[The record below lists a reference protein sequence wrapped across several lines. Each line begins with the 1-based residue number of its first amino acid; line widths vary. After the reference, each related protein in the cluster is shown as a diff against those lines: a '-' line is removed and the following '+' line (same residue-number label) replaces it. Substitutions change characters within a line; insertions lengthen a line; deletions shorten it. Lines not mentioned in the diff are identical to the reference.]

1 MTDVGDITTTGSQT
15 IATGGTNSS
24 LTISATGTG
33 TLIIQRA
40 ATISENFTISGGKQL
55 RMGAGTGTGFAQFAL
70 GSTNNVSTYALP
82 LSTPSENRILQC
94 DSSGNLTWVSPS
106 TAAGVNDTTITFS
119 GGDGIELGAT
129 KSFTT
134 NTDTAATI
142 EVKVDIPDDSKGG
155 LEFDTGELKAKL
167 AASPGLQIR
176 TDSSAADNG
185 LMLRLVNQGGL
196 EITGSG
202 LQVNLGNDPGLEIT
216 SNGLEVKLDGNTLTK
231 GANGL
236 KVTDNFKPGSAGSA
250 DTLSTARNI
259 WGQSFD
265 GSANV
270 EGDLSQ
276 LENVTFKDQ
285 NVSITNSG
293 SGNRV
298 ISIAE
303 AGGTSR
309 VDINRDI
316 RLGAGKSIAL
326 EGTTNNELIT
336 FTPAAAT
343 TTSSY
348 TLPPGLPAGNR
359 ILQSSSTG
367 VLSWQPAGAAPGD
380 ATITLSAGDDL
391 SGGGSFTVNQT
402 ADATITFNVDDV
414 FIHNNADDATSGYI
428 TFLDNHGI
436 ILREADG
443 NGSQSIKNI
452 AASSLSSSDTY
463 RWPNAPAANRILQSD
478 GSGNLSWVEVST
490 LVTVNNSEITID
502 AGTNL
507 TLQEAD
513 NTFTLNQASAQTFT
527 LNVDDA
533 FLLNSADDET
543 SGNITFTNQHGI
555 VLQEQ
560 TGNNDRT
567 ITHVADDTLTATATY
582 KWPSPTAN
590 RVLQTDANGN
600 LSWVAM
606 TDAASNAT
614 ITLKQAPT

>member
-1 MTDVGDITTTGSQT
+1 M
-15 IATGGTNSS
+15 
-24 LTISATGTG
+24 
-33 TLIIQRA
+33 
-40 ATISENFTISGGKQL
+40 
-55 RMGAGTGTGFAQFAL
+55 
-70 GSTNNVSTYALP
+70 
-82 LSTPSENRILQC
+82 
-94 DSSGNLTWVSPS
+94 
-106 TAAGVNDTTITFS
+106 
-119 GGDGIELGAT
+119 
-129 KSFTT
+129 
-134 NTDTAATI
+134 
-142 EVKVDIPDDSKGG
+142 
-155 LEFDTGELKAKL
+155 
-167 AASPGLQIR
+167 
-176 TDSSAADNG
+176 
-185 LMLRLVNQGGL
+185 
-196 EITGSG
+196 
-202 LQVNLGNDPGLEIT
+202 
-216 SNGLEVKLDGNTLTK
+216 
-231 GANGL
+231 
-236 KVTDNFKPGSAGSA
+236 
-250 DTLSTARNI
+250 
-259 WGQSFD
+259 
-265 GSANV
+265 
-270 EGDLSQ
+270 
-276 LENVTFKDQ
+276 
-285 NVSITNSG
+285 
-293 SGNRV
+293 
-298 ISIAE
+298 
-303 AGGTSR
+303 
-309 VDINRDI
+309 
-316 RLGAGKSIAL
+316 
-326 EGTTNNELIT
+326 
-336 FTPAAAT
+336 
-343 TTSSY
+343 
-348 TLPPGLPAGNR
+348 
-359 ILQSSSTG
+359 
-367 VLSWQPAGAAPGD
+367 SWQPAGAAPGD

-391 SGGGSFTVNQT
+391 NGGGSFTVNQT

-414 FIHNNADDATSGYI
+414 FIHNNADDATSGDI

-443 NGSQSIKNI
+443 NGSQSIKHI
-452 AASSLSSSDTY
+452 AASSLSSNDTY

-614 ITLKQAPT
+614 ITLTAGTNLSGGGSFTLNQAGNANISFDVDNAFLINSGDDTTTGDITFTDEHGIILREATANGGNNFVKLQAAANLQNTDTTYRFLVMSLRTMALFYRPMVLAT